1 MKVTVLG
8 SAAGV
13 PTPERGLPAI
23 LVEVEG
29 ELVLFDCGEGTQR
42 QMMKA
47 GYGLCRKMRIFI
59 THLHGD
65 HIFGLPGMIQTMNL
79 LNRVHP
85 LEIYGPPGLK
95 KFIEETTVTTMSEP
109 VFDLSLR
116 LVSEGEVYR
125 GKRYRIEG
133 AWGDHSRASM
143 AYRMIVGESPG
154 RFRPRRARALE
165 VPEGPLWSEL
175 KSGRRITL
183 RDGRVVEPRD
193 VLGEP
198 VPGKILVYSGD
209 TRFSQNIVR
218 LATGADILIHEGTLA
233 SGLRDW
239 AEMEGHS
246 TAEAAAR
253 VAKEAKVKR
262 LILTHVSARYPDA
275 HVLQEEAR
283 KIFPRT
289 EVAQDLKVYELKS

>member
-47 GYGLCRKMRIFI
+47 GYGLCRRMRIFV

-79 LNRVHP
+79 LNRIHP
-85 LEIYGPPGLK
+85 LEVYGPPGLK
-95 KFIEETTVTTMSEP
+95 EFIEETTVATMSEP
-109 VFDLSLR
+109 VFDLSVYE
-116 LVSEGEVYR
+116 VSEGEVFR
-125 GKRYRIEG
+125 GRRYRIEG
-133 AWGDHSRASM
+133 AWGDHSRATM
-143 AYRMIVGESPG
+143 AYRMVVGGSPG
-154 RFRPRRARALE
+154 RFRPRRARALG

-183 RDGRVVEPRD
+183 RDGRVVEPKD

-209 TRFSQNIVR
+209 TRFSPNIVR

-233 SGLRDW
+233 SGLKDW

-246 TAEAAAR
+246 TTEVAAR

-262 LILTHVSARYPDA
+262 LILTHISARYPDA
-275 HVLQEEAR
+275 RVLEDEAR